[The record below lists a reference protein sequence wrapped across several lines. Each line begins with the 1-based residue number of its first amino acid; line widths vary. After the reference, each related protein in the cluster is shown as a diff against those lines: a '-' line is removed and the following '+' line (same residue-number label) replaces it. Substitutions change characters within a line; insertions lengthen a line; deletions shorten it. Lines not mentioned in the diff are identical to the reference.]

1 MTHAQAP
8 GKIILF
14 GEHAVVYGQPALAVP
29 VNQVHADVEVSN
41 IHRAGIWI
49 NAPDIRLHAEHSRLA
64 LDDALAAVI
73 SMVYAETGID
83 VIASGAKQSPLTHT
97 EIAASQKDAPRNDSE
112 EGIEIKITST
122 IPLASGLGSGAAVS
136 VAIIRALSAHLGQP
150 FTDEQVNEIAYEVEK
165 IHHGTPSGID
175 NTVVTYSKPIYFF
188 KAPPSV
194 PPASGGETGSSPLTR
209 KMPEEQKGG
218 IEFLNVAKPFTI
230 IIGDTG
236 IPAPTKESVADVRK
250 LWEQDKRKMEML
262 FGVAGS
268 LAEVA
273 RQSIEGGYPERLGPL
288 MNENQRVLTE
298 MGVSSP
304 ELDKLVAASL
314 NAGASGAKLSG
325 GGRGGNMIALSTK
338 EKAPTIVEALYEAGA
353 KNVIVTDV
361 K

>member
-1 MTHAQAP
+1 MGADRDGCFLSLVTKASAP

-29 VNQVHADVEVSN
+29 VNQVHADAEVSTL
-41 IHRAGIWI
+41 HRAGIWI

-73 SMVYAETGID
+73 QY
-83 VIASGAKQSPLTHT
+83 VIAKIPNFDR
-97 EIAASQKDAPRNDSE
+97 QKRGFE
-112 EGIEIKITST
+112 LKVTST

-175 NTVVTYSKPIYFF
+175 NTVVTYGKPIFF
-188 KAPPSV
+188 I
-194 PPASGGETGSSPLTR
+194 
-209 KMPEEQKGG
+209 KGQP
-218 IEFLNVAKPFTI
+218 IELLCVAKPFTI

-236 IPAPTKESVADVRK
+236 IPAPTKASVADVRK
-250 LWEQDKRKMEML
+250 RWQQDQRKMELL

-273 RQSIEGGYPERLGPL
+273 RQSIEGGHPERLGAL
-288 MNENQRVLTE
+288 MNENQRVLAE

-314 NAGASGAKLSG
+314 KAGATGAKLSG
-325 GGRGGNMIALSTK
+325 GGRGGNMIALSTQ
-338 EKAPTIVEALYEAGA
+338 EKTSAVAKALYDAGA
-353 KNVIVTDV
+353 KNVIVTKV
-361 K
+361 G